1 MENNIV
7 MNIGED
13 KMFMMK
19 LHTMMMMVFFL
30 MAAIANLPL
39 CLSFISLSSMNR
51 HLPRQQ
57 RLAASSSHD
66 FSECFVSSKQRRTIL
81 SDSVFF
87 TAVGAIFSTAVG
99 NKAARAA
106 DGQLPKLLDQ
116 IKEGRAQLE
125 PIPQLINAEKW
136 DSGM

>member
-1 MENNIV
+1 

-57 RLAASSSHD
+57 RLAASSSYD

-81 SDSVFF
+81 SDSVFL
-87 TAVGAIFSTAVG
+87 
-99 NKAARAA
+99 
-106 DGQLPKLLDQ
+106 LPSELSLAQRLVTRQHMPLMVSYLNYLIKLRRGERSWNLFH
-116 IKEGRAQLE
+116 
-125 PIPQLINAEKW
+125 N
-136 DSGM
+136 